1 MLTLIGE
8 QLPTWEG
15 RCCLLSCQPFQ
26 ILSLG
31 VCPSWWKICW
41 KPSQE
46 SALSPYP
53 LSLGGISSP
62 PSSGPPHYPPIPGN
76 SPRAPGSHSGVPG
89 AGRLFITECTEPVC
103 ECFAKCLI
111 QGVPSIKLVQTSV
124 SHIHLH
130 LHSVPFITARNW
142 KAP

>member
-1 MLTLIGE
+1 MSSYPPGKAGAASFHAS
-8 QLPTWEG
+8 PS
-15 RCCLLSCQPFQ
+15 RFCLL
-26 ILSLG
+26 
-31 VCPSWWKICW
+31 
-41 KPSQE
+41 E
-46 SALSPYP
+46 SAPAGGKSAGSPPRNQLSHLIPVF
-53 LSLGGISSP
+53 GGISSP
-62 PSSGPPHYPPIPGN
+62 PSPGPPHYPPTPGN

-130 LHSVPFITARNW
+130 LHSVPFITAGNW

>member
-1 MLTLIGE
+1 MSSYPPGKAGAASFHAS
-8 QLPTWEG
+8 PS
-15 RCCLLSCQPFQ
+15 RFCLS
-26 ILSLG
+26 
-31 VCPSWWKICW
+31 
-41 KPSQE
+41 E
-46 SALSPYP
+46 SAPAGGKSAGSPPRNQLSHLIPVF
-53 LSLGGISSP
+53 GGISSP
-62 PSSGPPHYPPIPGN
+62 PSPGPPHYPPTPGN

-130 LHSVPFITARNW
+130 LHSVPFITAGNW
-142 KAP
+142 KAPLLNQH